1 MNYLMANL
9 PKTIIS
15 LAIKQELN
23 NSDPLNEPSRLWN
36 MWSGGDREA
45 SDEGVEG
52 WYNKQAETEQDNN
65 Q

>member
-1 MNYLMANL
+1 MENL
-9 PKTIIS
+9 PKPKTIIP
-15 LAIKQELN
+15 LAIKRGLY

-36 MWSGGDREA
+36 MWNGGDGEA

-52 WYNKQAETEQDNN
+52 WYNTRAESEQDNN